1 MGIIKKIKEKWD
13 KWYYHDLDDGTEE
26 NEQDWEAEKEE
37 NFAEIPEAEQFFL
50 DSDQRTVF
58 ILECLGQTT
67 EAQKRREQYQDEYDA
82 VTALLMDME
91 EIDNLPSDIKGMI
104 VEQAQ
109 KVVMLE
115 DERRKLYPKT
125 SQLSDKT
132 IRRLEGL
139 EAEIPEGIKKMRE
152 AEEYRRLIKQDLR
165 KLSADKKN
173 CMYQKHE
180 CASVLVNTRG
190 IALICVVTMIMCMF
204 FLLILQ
210 FRFKMDVRIGYI
222 IAGGVG
228 AVALTFLYL
237 RHMEAGTESQKSQ
250 KKLNKL
256 ITLQNTV
263 KIRYVNNTNLLSY
276 LYMKFGVEDSSELE
290 KLWDVFVEETGARQ
304 KDEKLREDLDYYYDK
319 LASSLRRYRIKD
331 PDIWTHQCQALIDRR
346 EMVEVRH
353 ALIAR
358 RQKLREQIEYN
369 QNIVKNSN
377 RKIEKVKEKYP
388 QFTKEIDQLVNQYRP
403 R

>member
-1 MGIIKKIKEKWD
+1 MGFIKKIKEKWD

-26 NEQDWEAEKEE
+26 NEQDWEAGKEE
-37 NFAEIPEAEQFFL
+37 NSAEIPEAEQFFL

-58 ILECLGQTT
+58 VLECLEQTT

-125 SQLSDKT
+125 SRLSDQT
-132 IRRLEGL
+132 IRRLERL
-139 EAEIPEGIKKMRE
+139 EPEIPDGIKKMRD
-152 AEEYRRLIKQDLR
+152 AEDYRRLIKQDLR

-180 CASVLVNTRG
+180 SASALVNTRG

-210 FRFKMDVRIGYI
+210 FQFEMDVRIGYI

-237 RHMEAGTESQKSQ
+237 RHMEAGTESMKAQ

-290 KLWDVFVEETGARQ
+290 KLWDVFVEETGAKQ
-304 KDEKLREDLDYYYDK
+304 KDERLREDLDYYYDK
-319 LASSLRRYRIKD
+319 LAASLRKYRIKD

-369 QNIVKNSN
+369 QNIVKSSN
-377 RKIEKVKEKYP
+377 QKIEKVKERYP
-388 QFTKEIDQLVNQYRP
+388 QFTREIDQLVNQYRP

>member
-1 MGIIKKIKEKWD
+1 MGLFKKIKEKWNS
-13 KWYYHDLDDGTEE
+13 WYYHDLDDGIEE
-26 NEQDWEAEKEE
+26 NEQDWDPEKEE
-37 NFAEIPEAEQFFL
+37 VYVELPKEEQFFL

-58 ILECLGQTT
+58 VLEALGQMA
-67 EAQKRREQYQDEYDA
+67 EANKRGEQYQDEYDA

-91 EIDNLPSDIKGMI
+91 EIDGLPPDIKGMI

-115 DERRKLYPKT
+115 DDRRKLYPKT
-125 SQLSDKT
+125 SRLSEQT
-132 IRRLEGL
+132 VRRLERL
-139 EAEIPEGIKKMRE
+139 EAEIPDGIRKMQE
-152 AEEYRRLIKQDLR
+152 AEDYRRLIKQDLR
-165 KLSADKKN
+165 KLSADKKS
-173 CMYQKHE
+173 CIYQKHE
-180 CASVLVNTRG
+180 YASALVNTRG
-190 IALICVVTMIMCMF
+190 IAMISVVTMIMCML

-210 FRFKMDVRIGYI
+210 FSFKMDVRIGYI

-237 RHMEAGTESQKSQ
+237 RHMEAGTESKKVQ

-290 KLWDVFVEETGARQ
+290 KLWDVFVEETGARL
-304 KDEKLREDLDYYYDK
+304 KDEKLREDLEYYYNK
-319 LASSLRRYRIKD
+319 LAATLRQYRIKD

-369 QNIVKNSN
+369 NNIEKKSKL
-377 RKIEKVKEKYP
+377 KIEKVKERYP
-388 QFTKEIDQLVNQYRP
+388 QFSKEIDQLVNQYRP

>member
-1 MGIIKKIKEKWD
+1 MGLIKKIKEKWNN
-13 KWYYHDLDDGTEE
+13 WYYHDLDDGTEE
-26 NEQDWEAEKEE
+26 NEQEWETEKEDVS
-37 NFAEIPEAEQFFL
+37 AEIPKAEQFFL

-58 ILECLGQTT
+58 VLECLEQMA
-67 EAQKRREQYQDEYDA
+67 EAEKRGEQYQDEYDA

-91 EIDNLPSDIKGMI
+91 EIDSLPADIKGMI

-125 SQLSDKT
+125 GRLSDAAV
-132 IRRLEGL
+132 RRLERL
-139 EAEIPEGIKKMRE
+139 EPEIPEGIRKMQE
-152 AEEYRRLIKQDLR
+152 AEDYRRLIKQDLR
-165 KLSADKKN
+165 KLGADKKN
-173 CMYQKHE
+173 CTYQKHE
-180 CASVLVNTRG
+180 YASALVNTRG
-190 IALICVVTMIMCMF
+190 IAVICVVTMVICII
-204 FLLILQ
+204 FLMILQ
-210 FRFKMDVRIGYI
+210 FQFEMDVRVGYI

-237 RHMEAGTESQKSQ
+237 RHTEAGTESQKAQ
-250 KKLNKL
+250 KRLNKL
-256 ITLQNTV
+256 ISLQNTV

-290 KLWDVFVEETGARQ
+290 KLWDIFMEETGARQ
-304 KDEKLREDLDYYYDK
+304 KDEKLREDLEYYYDK
-319 LASSLRRYRIKD
+319 LAATLRQYRIKD

-369 QNIVKNSN
+369 QNVVKTSKL
-377 RKIEKVKEKYP
+377 KIEKVKERVP
-388 QFTKEIDQLVNQYRP
+388 QYAKEINQLVNQYRP
-403 R
+403 Q

>member
-1 MGIIKKIKEKWD
+1 MGLFKKIKEKWN
-13 KWYYHDLDDGTEE
+13 KWYYHDLDDGIEE
-26 NEQDWEAEKEE
+26 NEQDWEKEKEE
-37 NFAEIPEAEQFFL
+37 VSAEIPKEEQFFL

-58 ILECLGQTT
+58 VLECLGQMA
-67 EAQKRREQYQDEYDA
+67 EAEKRGEQYQDEYEA

-91 EIDNLPSDIKGMI
+91 EIDSLPADIKGMI

-125 SQLSDKT
+125 SRLSDHT
-132 IRRLEGL
+132 IRRLERL
-139 EAEIPEGIKKMRE
+139 EAEIPDGIKKMQE
-152 AEEYRRLIKQDLR
+152 AEDYRRLIKQDLR
-165 KLSADKKN
+165 KLSADKKS
-173 CMYQKHE
+173 CIYQKHE
-180 CASVLVNTRG
+180 YASTLVNTRG
-190 IALICVVTMIMCMF
+190 IAMICVVTMVMCMI

-210 FRFKMDVRIGYI
+210 FSFEMDVRIGYI

-237 RHMEAGTESQKSQ
+237 HHMEAGTESKKAQ

-290 KLWDVFVEETGARQ
+290 KLWDVFVEETGARH
-304 KDEKLREDLDYYYDK
+304 KDEKLREDLEYYYEK
-319 LASSLRRYRIKD
+319 LAATLRQYRIKD

-369 QNIVKNSN
+369 QNIVKSSKL
-377 RKIEKVKEKYP
+377 RIGKVKERYP
-388 QFTKEIDQLVNQYRP
+388 QFAREIDQLVNQYRP
-403 R
+403 Q

>member
-1 MGIIKKIKEKWD
+1 MGFIKKIKEKWNS
-13 KWYYHDLDDGTEE
+13 WYYHDLDDGIEE
-26 NEQDWEAEKEE
+26 NEQDWETEKEDVS
-37 NFAEIPEAEQFFL
+37 AEIPKAEQFFL

-58 ILECLGQTT
+58 VLECLEQMA
-67 EAQKRREQYQDEYDA
+67 EAEKRGEQYQDEYDA

-91 EIDNLPSDIKGMI
+91 EIDSLPADIKGMI

-125 SQLSDKT
+125 SRLSDAAV
-132 IRRLEGL
+132 RRLERL
-139 EAEIPEGIKKMRE
+139 EPEIPEGIRKMQE
-152 AEEYRRLIKQDLR
+152 AEDYRRLIKQDLR

-180 CASVLVNTRG
+180 HAATLVNTRG
-190 IALICVVTMIMCMF
+190 IALICVVTLALCMS

-210 FRFKMDVRIGYI
+210 FQFEMDVRVGYI

-228 AVALTFLYL
+228 AVVLTFLYL
-237 RHMEAGTESQKSQ
+237 RHLEAGTGSKKAQKR
-250 KKLNKL
+250 LNKL
-256 ITLQNTV
+256 IALQNTV

-290 KLWDVFVEETGARQ
+290 KLWDVFMEETGARQ
-304 KDEKLREDLDYYYDK
+304 KDEKLREDLEYYYDK
-319 LASSLRRYRIKD
+319 LAATLRQYRIKD

-369 QNIVKNSN
+369 QNVVKTSKL
-377 RKIEKVKEKYP
+377 KIEKVKERVP
-388 QFTKEIDQLVNQYRP
+388 QYAKEINQLVNQYRP
-403 R
+403 Q

>member
-1 MGIIKKIKEKWD
+1 MGLFKKIKEKWN
-13 KWYYHDLDDGTEE
+13 KWYYHDLDDGIEE
-26 NEQDWEAEKEE
+26 NEQDWETEKEE
-37 NFAEIPEAEQFFL
+37 VSVEIPKEEQFFL

-58 ILECLGQTT
+58 VLECLGQMA
-67 EAQKRREQYQDEYDA
+67 EAEKRGEQYQDEYEA

-91 EIDNLPSDIKGMI
+91 EIDSLPADIKGMI

-125 SQLSDKT
+125 SQLSDHT
-132 IRRLEGL
+132 IRRLERL
-139 EAEIPEGIKKMRE
+139 EAEIPDGIKKMQE
-152 AEEYRRLIKQDLR
+152 AEDYRRLIKQDLR
-165 KLSADKKN
+165 KLSADKKS
-173 CMYQKHE
+173 CIYQKHE
-180 CASVLVNTRG
+180 YASTLVNTRG
-190 IALICVVTMIMCMF
+190 IAMICVVTMIMCMI

-210 FRFKMDVRIGYI
+210 FSFEMDVRVGYI

-237 RHMEAGTESQKSQ
+237 RHMEAGTESKKAQ

-290 KLWDVFVEETGARQ
+290 KLWDVFVEETGARH
-304 KDEKLREDLDYYYDK
+304 KDEKLREDLEYYYEK
-319 LASSLRRYRIKD
+319 LAATLRQYRIKD

-369 QNIVKNSN
+369 QNIVKSSKL
-377 RKIEKVKEKYP
+377 RIGKVKERYP
-388 QFTKEIDQLVNQYRP
+388 QFAREIDQLVNQYRP
-403 R
+403 Q